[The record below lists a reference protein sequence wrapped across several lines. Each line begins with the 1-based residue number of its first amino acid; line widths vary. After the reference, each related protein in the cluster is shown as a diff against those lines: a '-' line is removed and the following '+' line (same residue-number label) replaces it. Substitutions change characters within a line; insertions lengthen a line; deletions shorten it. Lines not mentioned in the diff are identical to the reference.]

1 MLDIHQIRQQ
11 TPATQ
16 HLIHFNNAG
25 ASLNPQPVIQKIK
38 DYLDEE
44 AQVGG
49 YELARLRANDIHAFY
64 TETARLL
71 NAEARNIAFA
81 TSCTEAYSKALAAI
95 PFKKGD
101 LILTSDDDY
110 ASNQL
115 CFLSLQARVGVKIIR
130 AKNLSNG
137 DIDVADIEHIIK
149 TQHPS
154 VVAITH
160 VPTSSGKVQPVAAI
174 GQLCQQH
181 DIWYLVDACQSIGQM
196 PVDVQAIGCEF
207 RTATGRKF
215 LRAPRGT
222 GFLYVSDKALDAG
235 LAPLFFDNH
244 SATWTGANEFK
255 VQTTAQRFELYER
268 SIANVLGITEAIR
281 YANALGLDNIYAYNQ
296 DLIQYFRE
304 KMQNTDGTSRSNREG
319 VKLYDEGSHLC
330 NIITFRVGNLPL
342 EVLQTALNNAK
353 VNYSVTSKVM
363 AQLDFAHKGIDWAL
377 RFSPHYYNTKE
388 EVDTVVEVLTTLSF

>member
-1 MLDIHQIRQQ
+1 MLDINQIRQE

-49 YELARLRANDIHAFY
+49 YELARIRANDIYAFY

-71 NAEARNIAFA
+71 NAQAHNIAFA
-81 TSCTEAYSKALAAI
+81 TSCTEAYAKALASI

-101 LILTSDDDY
+101 IILSSDDDY

-115 CFLSLQARVGVKIIR
+115 CFLSLQARVGVKIVR

-149 TQHPS
+149 TQPPS

-174 GQLCQQH
+174 GQLCRQH

-196 PVDVQAIGCEF
+196 PVDVQTIGCDF
-207 RTATGRKF
+207 LTATGRKF

-244 SATWTGANEFK
+244 SATWTGADEYE

-268 SIANVLGITEAIR
+268 SIANMLGITEAVR

-304 KMQNTDGTSRSNREG
+304 KLINTEG
-319 VKLYDEGSHLC
+319 VKLYDEGSQLC
-330 NIITFRVGNLPL
+330 NIITFRVGDLPI
-342 EVLQTALNNAK
+342 ETIQTALNNAK
-353 VNYSVTSKVM
+353 INYSVTIKKM

-388 EVDTVVEVLTTLSF
+388 EVDKVVEVISKLSF

>member
-1 MLDIHQIRQQ
+1 MLNIHQIRQD
-11 TPATQ
+11 TPACQ
-16 HLIHFNNAG
+16 NLIHFNNAG
-25 ASLNPQPVIQKIK
+25 ASLNPTSVIQKVK
-38 DYLDEE
+38 EYLDEE

-49 YELARLRANDIHAFY
+49 YELARIRANDVNAFY
-64 TETARLL
+64 TEIARLL
-71 NAEARNIAFA
+71 NTQAHNIAFA
-81 TSCTEAYSKALAAI
+81 TSCTEAYSKALASI

-101 LILTSDDDY
+101 IVLTSDDDY

-149 TQHPS
+149 TQTPS

-160 VPTSSGKVQPVAAI
+160 IPTSSGKVQPVAAI
-174 GQLCQQH
+174 GKLCRQY

-196 PVDVQAIGCEF
+196 PVDVQTIGCDF
-207 RTATGRKF
+207 LTATGRKF

-222 GFLYVSDKALDAG
+222 GFLYVSDKVLDAG

-244 SATWTGANEFK
+244 SATWTGADDYE
-255 VQTTAQRFELYER
+255 VQATAQRFELYER
-268 SIANVLGITEAIR
+268 SIANVLGITEAVR

-296 DLIQYFRE
+296 DLIQYFRK
-304 KMQNTDGTSRSNREG
+304 KMLNTEG
-319 VKLYDEGSHLC
+319 VTLYDEGSHLC
-330 NIITFRVGNLPL
+330 NILTFRVKELPL
-342 EVLQTALNNAK
+342 DTLQTALNAAQ
-353 VNYSVTSKVM
+353 VNYSVALKKM
-363 AQLDFAHKGIDWAL
+363 AQIDFAHKGIDWAL

-388 EVDTVVEVLTTLSF
+388 EVDRVVEVLAKL

>member
-49 YELARLRANDIHAFY
+49 YELARLRANDINAFY

-71 NAEARNIAFA
+71 NADARNIAFA
-81 TSCTEAYSKALAAI
+81 TSCTEAYSKALASI

-101 LILTSDDDY
+101 IILTSDDDY

-115 CFLSLQARVGVKIIR
+115 CFLSLQARVGIKIIR
-130 AKNLSNG
+130 AKNLPNG
-137 DIDVADIEHIIK
+137 DIDVEDIEHIIK

-154 VVAITH
+154 IIAITH

-174 GQLCQQH
+174 GQLCRQH

-196 PVDVQAIGCEF
+196 PVDVQAIGCDF
-207 RTATGRKF
+207 LTATGRKF

-244 SATWTGANEFK
+244 SATWTGADEYE

-268 SIANVLGITEAIR
+268 SIANVLGITEAVR
-281 YANALGLDNIYAYNQ
+281 YANVLGLDNIYAYNQ

-304 KMQNTDGTSRSNREG
+304 KMQHTVG

-330 NIITFRVGNLPL
+330 NILTFRKENTPL
-342 EVLQTALNNAK
+342 EAIQTALNAAK
-353 VNYSVTSKVM
+353 INYSVTSKVM

-388 EVDTVVEVLTTLSF
+388 EVDKVVEILSKLQ

>member
-1 MLDIHQIRQQ
+1 MLNIHQIRQD
-11 TPATQ
+11 TPACQ
-16 HLIHFNNAG
+16 NLIHFNNAG
-25 ASLNPQPVIQKIK
+25 ASLNSQPVIQKIK

-49 YELARLRANDIHAFY
+49 YELARIRANEVNAFY
-64 TETARLL
+64 TETARML
-71 NAEARNIAFA
+71 NAQAHNIAFA
-81 TSCTEAYSKALAAI
+81 TSCTEAYSKALASMQ
-95 PFKKGD
+95 FKKGD
-101 LILTSDDDY
+101 IILTSDDDY

-130 AKNLSNG
+130 AKNLPNG

-160 VPTSSGKVQPVAAI
+160 IPTSSGKVQPVAAI
-174 GQLCQQH
+174 GQLCRQH

-196 PVDVQAIGCEF
+196 PVDVQAIGCDF
-207 RTATGRKF
+207 LTATGRKF

-222 GFLYVSDKALDAG
+222 GFLYVSNKALDAR

-244 SATWTGANEFK
+244 SATWTGADDYE

-268 SIANVLGITEAIR
+268 SIATVLGITEAIR

-304 KMQNTDGTSRSNREG
+304 KMHNTEG

-330 NIITFRVGNLPL
+330 NILTFRKENTAL
-342 EVLQTALNNAK
+342 ETLQTALNHAK
-353 VNYSVTSKVM
+353 VNYSVALKKM
-363 AQLDFAHKGIDWAL
+363 AQIDFAHKGIDWAL

-388 EVDTVVEVLTTLSF
+388 EVDRVVEVLCKL

>member
-1 MLDIHQIRQQ
+1 MFNIHQIRQE
-11 TPATQ
+11 TPASQ

-49 YELARLRANDIHAFY
+49 YELARIRANDIHTFY

-71 NAEARNIAFA
+71 NAEVRNIAFA
-81 TSCTEAYSKALAAI
+81 TSCTEAYSKALASI

-101 LILTSDDDY
+101 IILTSDDDY

-115 CFLSLQARVGVKIIR
+115 CFLSLQTRVGVKILR
-130 AKNLSNG
+130 AKNLANG

-160 VPTSSGKVQPVAAI
+160 IPTSSGKVQPVAAI
-174 GQLCQQH
+174 GQLCRQH

-196 PVDVQAIGCEF
+196 PVDVQAIGCDF
-207 RTATGRKF
+207 LTATGRKF

-244 SATWTGANEFK
+244 SATWTGANEYE
-255 VQTTAQRFELYER
+255 VQASAQRFELYER
-268 SIANVLGITEAIR
+268 SIANMLGITEAVR

-296 DLIQYFRE
+296 DLIQYFRK
-304 KMQNTDGTSRSNREG
+304 KMINTEG

-330 NIITFRVGNLPL
+330 NILTFRIKDLSL
-342 EVLQTALNNAK
+342 ETIQKALNNAK
-353 VNYSVTSKVM
+353 VNYSVVLKKM
-363 AQLDFAHKGIDWAL
+363 AQIDFAHKGIDWAL

-388 EVDTVVEVLTTLSF
+388 EVDKAVEVISKL